1 MIFMA
6 EMVTIENVIN
16 RLEHAIGP
24 AAWRIGGGV
33 VVNVE
38 TIQDAIDYLNRQKEE
53 KEVNK

>member
-1 MIFMA
+1 MTEIA
-6 EMVTIENVIN
+6 TIENIVN

-38 TIQDAIDYLNRQKEE
+38 TIQDAIDYLSKQKEE

>member
-1 MIFMA
+1 MA
-6 EMVTIENVIN
+6 EMVSIENVIN

-33 VVNVE
+33 VANVE